1 MSSYN
6 FMTSYGFVATSTI
19 TSSKHNSSGT
29 QTYQEQ
35 KFSVL
40 NKYQLPSY
48 TIYVRDSYISL
59 YSETTKLFGFTRGSD
74 TWEYRFGVNR
84 MTAQSNGY
92 YRYLINLVLFKNGV
106 YSTAIS
112 TYTTTQY
119 EVQYSA
125 LQDRPF
131 THFYICQPT
140 STSNYN
146 NFNFLVYDYTTAQIN
161 IHGSN
166 TATPK
171 GGFMIG
177 FCNSG
182 YGLNNSYNNTYPNP
196 SSNGVR
202 NVNYILLTT
211 TGNVNNLTNISD
223 YTTLIEWVC
232 GKNVKYVGDDDVSV
246 PGGGYGTGDNS
257 TDNNPIPD
265 TTDTT
270 DFEATNVIMNA
281 SGLFTTHIMD
291 STAITN
297 LVSKLW
303 DNSITTAL
311 ERLLGSKPLDV
322 IISLKRLPLT
332 LTSATTKNIYLGTT
346 DTEINT
352 PIVTSQ
358 YVTVNCGTLYPKE
371 YWGNALDYS
380 PSTKYFI
387 YLPFIGIKSINVDW
401 FQDKEISIKYI
412 IDVLSGDFTCFLQQ
426 GETTDTFH
434 QNVVATYTGNCAMQ
448 YPLSA
453 SDYSSMFIG
462 GMSVLKG
469 AAAGA
474 VFGGSAGAVL
484 GAATSAANTITM
496 KPSYDMTGVY
506 NANMGFCGI
515 MKPYIIIERPIQSL
529 PAQVEYYVGFPSNRV
544 STLSSLTGF
553 TKVQD
558 INLSVNCTLDEKNEI
573 ENLLKRG
580 VII

>member
-1 MSSYN
+1 MAVYN
-6 FMTSYGFVATSTI
+6 FFTSQGFISTSEITRYNTNGTGQNAITTNFSILHKYPLPNTTRYATR
-19 TSSKHNSSGT
+19 NSGT
-29 QTYQEQ
+29 Y
-35 KFSVL
+35 
-40 NKYQLPSY
+40 
-48 TIYVRDSYISL
+48 
-59 YSETTKLFGFTRGSD
+59 TKLFGFTRGTD
-74 TWEYRFGVNR
+74 TFEYQYMLYDPYENGSTKCGVSIR
-84 MTAQSNGY
+84 IT
-92 YRYLINLVLFKNGV
+92 KNGSV
-106 YSTAIS
+106 INDFKS
-112 TYTTTQY
+112 QY
-119 EVQYSA
+119 CGSFSDKCASPY
-125 LQDRPF
+125 P
-131 THFYICQPT
+131 THFFICSPLACISGNVT
-140 STSNYN
+140 LTI
-146 NFNFLVYDYTTAQIN
+146 YDYNAATIN
-161 IHGSN
+161 IYGSN
-166 TATPK
+166 QNTQNK
-171 GGFMIG
+171 GAFSIG
-177 FCNSG
+177 FCTE
-182 YGLNNSYNNTYPNP
+182 NTSLANVYMNDYSP
-196 SSNGVR
+196 SSNGIR
-202 NVNYILLTT
+202 IILYTHYITST
-211 TGNVNNLTNISD
+211 SSFTNISQYD
-223 YTTLIEWVC
+223 TLIEYIC
-232 GKNVKYVGDDDVSV
+232 GKNVKYVGDDDISQ
-246 PGGGYGTGDNS
+246 PGGGFGNGDNTTS
-257 TDNNPIPD
+257 DNPIPD

-270 DFEATNVIMNA
+270 DFETTNIIMNG

-291 STAITN
+291 TSAITN

-303 DNSITTAL
+303 DTSITTAL
-311 ERLLGSKPLDV
+311 ERLLGTKPLDV

-332 LTSATTKNIYLGTT
+332 LTSNTTKNIYLGTN

-401 FQDKEISIKYI
+401 FQNKEISIKYI

-515 MKPYIIIERPIQSL
+515 MKPYVIIERPIQSL
-529 PAQVEYYVGFPSNRV
+529 PAQVENYVGFPSNIV

>member
-1 MSSYN
+1 MATYN
-6 FMTSYGFVATSTI
+6 FFTSQGFITTSTVTRYNTNGSGQSAI
-19 TSSKHNSSGT
+19 TTN
-29 QTYQEQ
+29 
-35 KFSVL
+35 FSEL
-40 NKYQLPSY
+40 HKYPLPNT
-48 TIYVRDSYISL
+48 TIYSSL
-59 YSETTKLFGFTRGSD
+59 SNGTYTKLFGFTRGTD
-74 TWEYRFGVNR
+74 TFEFQYMLFDEYG
-84 MTAQSNGY
+84 NGSGIVGSWL
-92 YRYLINLVLFKNGV
+92 RILKNGTV
-106 YSTAIS
+106 LNVIPGREKVGAYST
-112 TYTTTQY
+112 TCRTPY
-119 EVQYSA
+119 
-125 LQDRPF
+125 P
-131 THFYICQPT
+131 THFFICQPLSTSSYSTNVT
-140 STSNYN
+140 STI
-146 NFNFLVYDYTTAQIN
+146 YDY
-161 IHGSN
+161 N
-166 TATPK
+166 TATININGTNTTTNGK
-171 GGFMIG
+171 GGFCIG
-177 FCNSG
+177 FCN
-182 YGLNNSYNNTYPNP
+182 NNLTLNNTYQNDYNP
-196 SSNGVR
+196 SSNNIR
-202 NVNYILLTT
+202 CLLSLVKLNNT
-211 TGNVNNLTNISD
+211 TGLTNLSEYD
-223 YTTLIEWVC
+223 TLLEYIC
-232 GKNVKYVGDDDVSV
+232 GKNVKYVGDDDVST
-246 PGGGYGTGDNS
+246 PGGGFGTGDSS
-257 TDNNPIPD
+257 TSDNPIPD
-265 TTDTT
+265 TSDTT
-270 DFEATNVIMNA
+270 DFETTNIIMNA

-291 STAITN
+291 TSAITN

-303 DNSITTAL
+303 DTSITTAL
-311 ERLLGSKPLDV
+311 ERLLGTKPLDV
-322 IISLKRLPLT
+322 IISLKRLPLS
-332 LTSATTKNIYLGTT
+332 LTSSTTKNIYLGTN

-401 FQDKEISIKYI
+401 FQNKEICIKYI

-453 SDYSSMFIG
+453 SDYSNMFIG

-529 PAQVEYYVGFPSNRV
+529 PAQVENYVGFPSNIV

>member
-1 MSSYN
+1 MAQYS
-6 FMTSYGFVATSTI
+6 FMTSQGFIATSNI
-19 TSSKHNSSGT
+19 TRYNTNGSGQSGITTNFSSLHKYPLPVTTVYASLETGT
-29 QTYQEQ
+29 Y
-35 KFSVL
+35 
-40 NKYQLPSY
+40 
-48 TIYVRDSYISL
+48 
-59 YSETTKLFGFTRGSD
+59 TKLFGFTRGTD
-74 TWEYRFGVNR
+74 TFEYQYMIYDRYGNNSGIVGV
-84 MTAQSNGY
+84 Q
-92 YRYLINLVLFKNGV
+92 LQLVKNGSV
-106 YSTAIS
+106 LNVLRAYSSGTYGGDCNTPAPTHFFICEPLSCS
-112 TYTTTQY
+112 TY
-119 EVQYSA
+119 
-125 LQDRPF
+125 
-131 THFYICQPT
+131 
-140 STSNYN
+140 N
-146 NFNFLVYDYTTAQIN
+146 NNVTLTIYDYTASTIN
-161 IHGSN
+161 AYGTNYS
-166 TATPK
+166 TQSK
-171 GGFMIG
+171 GGFSIG
-177 FCNSG
+177 FCTSNVSI
-182 YGLNNSYNNTYPNP
+182 SNTYQNRYNP
-196 SSNGVR
+196 SSNNIR
-202 NVNYILLTT
+202 ILMYTNFLGGT
-211 TGNVNNLTNISD
+211 TGLTHLSEYDTFLEYI
-223 YTTLIEWVC
+223 C
-232 GKNVKYVGDDDVSV
+232 GKNVKYVGDDDISQ
-246 PGGGYGTGDNS
+246 PGGGFGNGDNTTS
-257 TDNNPIPD
+257 DNPIPN

-270 DFEATNVIMNA
+270 DFEATNIIMNA

-401 FQDKEISIKYI
+401 FQNKEISIKYI

-529 PAQVEYYVGFPSNRV
+529 PAQVENYVGFPSNIV

>member
-1 MSSYN
+1 MAIYN
-6 FMTSYGFVATSTI
+6 FWTSQGFIKTSELTKYGR
-19 TSSKHNSSGT
+19 TSSSSQSGI
-29 QTYQEQ
+29 EVN
-35 KFSVL
+35 FSEL
-40 NKYQLPSY
+40 NKYEMPDYSTY
-48 TIYVRDSYISL
+48 TWAQPNTGLTNSN
-59 YSETTKLFGFTRGSD
+59 TFKLFGFTRGSD
-74 TWEYRFGVNR
+74 TFELRIAIINR
-84 MTAQSNGY
+84 NDNYNGY
-92 YRYLINLVLFKNGV
+92 RIYDIAILVTKNG
-106 YSTAIS
+106 STIRFFADES
-112 TYTTTQY
+112 LATTQ
-119 EVQYSA
+119 VWINRNIT
-125 LQDRPF
+125 RPF
-131 THFYICQPT
+131 THFYITYGT
-140 STSNYN
+140 SISSAYGNRTI
-146 NFNFLVYDYTTAQIN
+146 YDYTIKTIN
-161 IHGSN
+161 DYGTNYSVPYGS
-166 TATPK
+166 
-171 GGFMIG
+171 FSIG
-177 FCNSG
+177 FGCNISN
-182 YGLNNSYNNTYPNP
+182 NNSFQNSNAP
-196 SSNGVR
+196 SSNGTRIINKVIFIDSG
-202 NVNYILLTT
+202 YTSAY
-211 TGNVNNLTNISD
+211 TNISEYD
-223 YTTLIEWVC
+223 TLLEWYF
-232 GKNVKYVGDDDVSV
+232 GKNVKYVGDDNISQ
-246 PGGGYGTGDNS
+246 PGGGFGTGDSS

-265 TTDTT
+265 TSDTT
-270 DFEATNVIMNA
+270 DFEATNIIMNA
-281 SGLFTTHIMD
+281 SGLFTAHIMD
-291 STAITN
+291 TTAITN

-303 DNSITTAL
+303 DTSITTAL
-311 ERLLGSKPLDV
+311 ERLLGTKPLDV

-332 LTSATTKNIYLGTT
+332 LTSSTTKNIYLGTN

-358 YVTVNCGTLYPKE
+358 YITVNCGTLYPKE

-387 YLPFIGIKSINVDW
+387 YLPFVGIKSINVDW
-401 FQDKEISIKYI
+401 FQNKEISIKYI

-529 PAQVEYYVGFPSNRV
+529 PAQVENYVGFPSNIV